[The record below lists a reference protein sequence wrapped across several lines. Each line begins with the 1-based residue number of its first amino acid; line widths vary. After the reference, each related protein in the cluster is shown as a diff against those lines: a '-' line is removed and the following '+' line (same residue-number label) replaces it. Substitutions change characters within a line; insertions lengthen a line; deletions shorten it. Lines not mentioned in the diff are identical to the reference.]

1 MSGRVYKRE
10 GSRFFWLEYPLPSG
24 KTVRES
30 SKTTDKAEA
39 EKLLKQRQESATS
52 LSFKAVVEDFFETR
66 TDLKTSSLERYQDS
80 LIAVDPYFGGMA
92 LSDIKID
99 TLKAFIAE
107 RRKKVSASTVRRDL
121 AFVSTIFSHAIE
133 AMIGGPEFNPVKMLP
148 KKRLKEKKGT
158 RWLRWDEYERL
169 LANCTTAQQ
178 RLIIKTAVLTGM
190 RHNELALLDQS
201 MIDFSRRQV
210 ILPAWVTKRDRER
223 VVPLV
228 PELCAELSA
237 HCAKAPNGLVFHRF
251 DRKTRKAVRF
261 VTFNRS
267 WQAIRRRAK
276 LNDVR
281 FHDLRHTFGSW
292 WVQASGDLYT
302 LKKVMGHTDLA
313 TTQRYAHL
321 DSEAA
326 HRSANLVFAHILAH
340 RAADSTD
347 ESDVSP

>member
-1 MSGRVYKRE
+1 MSGRVYTRE
-10 GSRFFWLEYPLPSG
+10 GSRFFWLEYTLPSG

-39 EKLLKQRQESATS
+39 EKTLRLRQQSAKS
-52 LSFKAVVEDFFETR
+52 LSFRAVVEDFFDTR

-80 LIAVDPYFGGMA
+80 LIAVDPYFGDLA

-99 TLKAFIAE
+99 TLKGFIAE
-107 RRKKVSASTVRRDL
+107 RRKKVSASTVKRDL
-121 AFVSTIFSHAIE
+121 AFVSTLFSHAIE
-133 AMIGGPEFNPVKMLP
+133 AMVGGPDFNPVKMLP
-148 KKRLKEKKGT
+148 KKSLKERKRL

-169 LANCTTAQQ
+169 LANCTNRQQ
-178 RLIIKTAVLTGM
+178 RLIIMTAVLTGM
-190 RHNELALLDQS
+190 RHSEITQLTKP
-201 MIDFSRRQV
+201 MIDFSRRQI
-210 ILPAWVTKRDRER
+210 ILPPWVTKRDKER

-228 PELCAELSA
+228 PELCEALSA
-237 HCAKAPNGLVFHRF
+237 HCSHSPGDLVFHRF
-251 DRKTRKAVRF
+251 DRTKRKHMPY

-292 WVQASGDLYT
+292 WVQAGGDLYP
-302 LKKVMGHTDLA
+302 LKEVMGHTDLA

-321 DSEAA
+321 NSEAA

-340 RAADSTD
+340 RAADSDKTG
-347 ESDVSP
+347 DVSP